1 MNEKDELKTQ
11 IAKHTLLMTKA
22 IGKIRLIL
30 KDKAFKELHESALAY
45 YEDSKHFFGQ
55 KKYVQSFEALMIS
68 WAYID
73 SGLKLGVFELT
84 DEKMKGYFTNE

>member
-1 MNEKDELKTQ
+1 MNEKEELKAQ

-22 IGKIRLIL
+22 ISKTRLIL
-30 KDKAFKELHESALAY
+30 KDKAFKELYDSAIAY
-45 YEDSKHFFGQ
+45 YEDSKHFFMK

-68 WAYID
+68 WAYLD

-84 DEKMKGYFTNE
+84 DESMKKYFTLD

>member
-11 IAKHTLLMTKA
+11 IAKHELLMAKA
-22 IGKIRLIL
+22 ISKLRLAL
-30 KDKAFKELHESALAY
+30 KDKAFKELYDSAIAY
-45 YEDSKHFFGQ
+45 YEDSKHFFMQ

-84 DEKMKGYFTNE
+84 DDSMKKYFTND